1 MRTNLPPPTDYDSAT
16 GTKLFFDSYGQAPLE
31 FGANEVNSTVAFFQ
45 EKGFDTDAAAVTA
58 SVLIKQ
64 ARIDNIPI
72 FQVLDGIK
80 NFDTVKLSALVT
92 EILNNNRSITSTLG
106 YKTVDVSNTLVS
118 RNILP

>member
-1 MRTNLPPPTDYDSAT
+1 MRTNLPPPTEFDTAT

-31 FGANEVNSTVAFFQ
+31 FGSNEVNSTVAFFQ
-45 EKGFDTDAAAVTA
+45 EKGFDVDAASVTA
-58 SVLIKQ
+58 AVLLKQ
-64 ARIDNIPI
+64 AKIDGVPI

-80 NFDTVKLSALVT
+80 IFDQVKLSALVT

-106 YKTVDVSNTLVS
+106 YRTADVSNSLIT